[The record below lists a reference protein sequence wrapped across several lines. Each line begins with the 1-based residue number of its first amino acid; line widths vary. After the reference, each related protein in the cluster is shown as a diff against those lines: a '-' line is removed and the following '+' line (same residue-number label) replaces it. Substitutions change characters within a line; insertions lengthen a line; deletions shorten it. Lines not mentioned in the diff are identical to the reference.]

1 MLCQTDKGKNLV
13 KNSGMQLKEVDLD
26 KAIDANHQLRHP
38 SVAPDTR
45 ETFFIGLNKGFYK
58 SLSKCAPKVYYK
70 QKIKEIL
77 IKTKI
82 FGGGVKSIEYK
93 ISFR

>member
-1 MLCQTDKGKNLV
+1 MEICLKGANLV
-13 KNSGMQLKEVDLD
+13 KNSGMQLKEVDID

-38 SVAPDTR
+38 SVAADSR
-45 ETFFIGLNKGFYK
+45 EAFFAGLDKGFYK
-58 SLSKCAPKVYYK
+58 SLSKCIPKVYYK

-82 FGGGVKSIEYK
+82 IRGGGKAIEYK